1 MVKKKNSMD
10 YFLSY
15 FQGLPQV
22 FRMRFGLFFLLWRI
36 CIQRIKKNKINDKLW
51 RDTIWKDTKIQKKY
65 MHSIYPSFRA
75 QRPFWQIENLHMPQL
90 YAFVEF
96 SWWKSLFWRNFCFH
110 WKPHSTKMLNWKI
123 HIKHKVF
130 NVTMSN
136 LRASC
141 SNGSWVEFFRKCVP
155 LLTISYDDWHLSR
168 TKWQERIRLSRTI
181 CNKHKVDFIHG
192 LHFSYFIYLRAWIK
206 LF

>member
-1 MVKKKNSMD
+1 MKRHNLKRYKN
-10 YFLSY
+10 
-15 FQGLPQV
+15 PE
-22 FRMRFGLFFLLWRI
+22 
-36 CIQRIKKNKINDKLW
+36 
-51 RDTIWKDTKIQKKY
+51 KKY

-96 SWWKSLFWRNFCFH
+96 SWWKSLFWRNFCLH

-123 HIKHKVF
+123 HIKRKVF

-155 LLTISYDDWHLSR
+155 LLAISYDDWHLSR
-168 TKWQERIRLSRTI
+168 TKWQERIRLSRKI